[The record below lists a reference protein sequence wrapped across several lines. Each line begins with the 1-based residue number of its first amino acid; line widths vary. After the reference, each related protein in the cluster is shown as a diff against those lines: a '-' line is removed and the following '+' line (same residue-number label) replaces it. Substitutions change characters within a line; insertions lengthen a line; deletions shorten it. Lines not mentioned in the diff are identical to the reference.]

1 MFHHQKTLV
10 HQLLVKLQDQLL
22 ASHFILNALLDD
34 FSNID
39 SIYKSYKPTIQLAV
53 HLLKTES
60 ENMSPLETH
69 DLTEAYYPSWGMN

>member
-53 HLLKTES
+53 HLLKLSQKTCHHLKP
-60 ENMSPLETH
+60 MI
-69 DLTEAYYPSWGMN
+69 